1 MSEDTTTNSVGS
13 YLANLLK
20 EFCIVV
26 AMQTALFTLFWNM
39 TVVAI
44 FNTHD
49 YTINIMTALYAI
61 LAFKVF
67 TFSYIQLLMRSNMAI
82 IQSQINSEIN
92 YRKLKD
98 EMVASYMLDAL
109 SKNEEAGS
117 TKINS

>member
-1 MSEDTTTNSVGS
+1 MSEQTSPSVLS
-13 YLANLLK
+13 YAASLLK

-26 AMQTALFTLFWNM
+26 MLQTVLFTLFWNM

-67 TFSYIQLLMRSNMAI
+67 TFSYIQLLMRSNIAI
-82 IQSQINSEIN
+82 IQSQISSEID

-109 SKNEEAGS
+109 SKSQESGS